1 MCVCVCVFTSLSL
14 ISAGISME
22 GIYRVSPSLAL
33 VNKLR
38 AEFDKGEHHEMN
50 CLPPSHLPSLPP
62 SYISL
67 SLFLSVIHPL
77 TCFPSSH
84 SPLHLPSDAEA
95 VDMHTSEPRVFS
107 AALKL
112 YFRELPTPIM
122 TYELYDDFIAA
133 GS

>member
-1 MCVCVCVFTSLSL
+1 MDITAQFDVHMQPAPTVVLKCIQAIESRGTCVCVCVCVFTSLSL

-62 SYISL
+62 SHISL
-67 SLFLSVIHPL
+67 SLSFSLSSTL
-77 TCFPSSH
+77 
-84 SPLHLPSDAEA
+84 
-95 VDMHTSEPRVFS
+95 
-107 AALKL
+107 
-112 YFRELPTPIM
+112 
-122 TYELYDDFIAA
+122 
-133 GS
+133 